1 MCIRDS
7 SILGGLHANERRE
20 IAEANEK
27 YVSQINSGV
36 GAATSLEEKVK
47 LLCNV
52 TARFFIM
59 KRDWLMANPHNLET
73 VEPVITT
80 RWNEIKE
87 TVKPELRKSMLDRCL
102 IKADKATIE
111 GFYAYA
117 DKILPL

>member
-1 MCIRDS
+1 MESIH

-117 DKILPL
+117 DKILPA